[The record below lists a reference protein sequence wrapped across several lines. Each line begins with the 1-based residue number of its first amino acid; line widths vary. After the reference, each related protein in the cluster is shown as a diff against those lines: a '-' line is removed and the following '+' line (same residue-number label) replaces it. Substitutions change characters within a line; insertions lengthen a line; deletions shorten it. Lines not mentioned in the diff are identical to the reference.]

1 MQLLRDF
8 QQANILLRKSTSLL
22 VYSHIMIAIKCL
34 LAAFALCLIPP
45 NVAASAATEAGL
57 IGPQNAML
65 FLNGF
70 HFISGAPDHY
80 LQANHHCSLMN
91 GTIFEAFIQCVLY
104 IPGTN
109 PARLAGI
116 EYIVSGDAFATFP
129 MEERQLWHSH
139 QFEVSSGYLIEPG
152 MPANVDKEIMKIL
165 VNSYGKTVHTWRYD
179 QKNKTLPFGIPEL
192 VNGYTGHGSCRL
204 TSSRRGMSTGV
215 STRQRFDS
223 RGRTLWC
230 RLWSQV
236 PMRGSRVLF

>member
-1 MQLLRDF
+1 MLL
-8 QQANILLRKSTSLL
+8 IRK
-22 VYSHIMIAIKCL
+22 L
-34 LAAFALCLIPP
+34 LAAFVSCLPIH
-45 NVAASAATEAGL
+45 VAASASTEAGL

-65 FLNGF
+65 MLNGF

-80 LQANHHCSLMN
+80 LQANHHCALMN

-192 VNGYTGHGSCRL
+192 VNGYTGHGQLPANFVEERDDYWGVNTTEIRESRKDITVPAVEPGADAWKQGIIL
-204 TSSRRGMSTGV
+204 TLGLVNHTSNT
-215 STRQRFDS
+215 TFEH
-223 RGRTLWC
+223 
-230 RLWSQV
+230 
-236 PMRGSRVLF
+236 